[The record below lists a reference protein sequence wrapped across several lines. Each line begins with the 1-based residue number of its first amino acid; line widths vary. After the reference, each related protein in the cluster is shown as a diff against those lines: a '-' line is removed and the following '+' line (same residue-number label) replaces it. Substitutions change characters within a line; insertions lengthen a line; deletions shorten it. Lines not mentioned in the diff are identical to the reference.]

1 MPTSFFSAI
10 RPCLFGLAFVHM
22 WIYCS
27 THRFLESAGVSVTVV
42 LYSAMSAAL
51 ILLGILMWRRREALR
66 LRPHQPGLTPTPVVP
81 SAGTRSAS
89 ASASPAPWPARLPRP
104 ATVDGAASVLMAVGG
119 VALSVPLPAVA
130 AVVAPLLPSGFCG
143 SL

>member
-27 THRFLESAGVSVTVV
+27 THRFLESAGVSVNVV

-66 LRPHQPGLTPTPVVP
+66 FRPHQP
-81 SAGTRSAS
+81 
-89 ASASPAPWPARLPRP
+89 SPAPTPWPARLPHP
-104 ATVDGAASVLMAVGG
+104 VIVDWAASVLRAVGG
-119 VALSVPLPAVA
+119 VALSVPLPAVPPAVATGVGA
-130 AVVAPLLPSGFCG
+130 ALGGAGG
-143 SL
+143 SSAALA